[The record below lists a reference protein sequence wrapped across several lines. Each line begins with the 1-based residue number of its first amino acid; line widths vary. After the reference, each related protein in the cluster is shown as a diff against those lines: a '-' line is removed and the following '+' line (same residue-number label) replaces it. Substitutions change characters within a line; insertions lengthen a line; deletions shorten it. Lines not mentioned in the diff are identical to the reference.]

1 MKWKT
6 TVVLL
11 VVTIAV
17 GAYVSLYDLKQ
28 PTQERREALT
38 KQVVDIDAD
47 GVTGFSAE
55 LPKGKVALTRQ
66 DGLWRLAGPLQA
78 RADESRIRRALAALD
93 PLTAE
98 RVLEGTKRKP
108 LAQAEFGLAPP
119 RGTITVTMKDGKTT
133 TVWLGEPT
141 PVESNRYAALPGSPK
156 IFIVSNDLF
165 DELNQPAD
173 AYRSREL
180 LAFETWNVTTI
191 AVASQSSS
199 YTLAK
204 QGERWR
210 LTAPLTDDADS
221 AACSEL
227 LSKLRNL
234 TVERFMAD
242 TPPSQDSISQWGFD
256 QPWVRVTMTLDQPE
270 RPLELLVGQVAVDH
284 AEQVYAKRSDEPTTY
299 AVSKAGIEDLLKDPQ
314 TLRSPMLLEVF
325 ASQVVK
331 AQVEWPDSPW
341 VVEKVEGQWNAA
353 GVPDPLDGS
362 KVEAWL
368 WKLRDTKLVRFVD
381 DPAAGGAGAPTDL
394 ARYGLEPPK
403 GRILVWTADEP
414 QPRTLLIGNPI
425 ESGQT
430 RYGKISGRT
439 GIVELP
445 EGIEPIVTT
454 KPESFQP
461 EPPPPTEPGDPAEL
475 GGRGSPASEGGGT
488 PPPPSG
494 SS

>member
-17 GAYVSLYDLKQ
+17 GAYVSLYELKQ
-28 PTQERREALT
+28 PTPQRREELAN
-38 KQVVDIDAD
+38 QVVQIPAED
-47 GVTGFSAE
+47 VTALAVE
-55 LPKGKVALTRQ
+55 LPKGKVALARQ
-66 DGLWRLAGPLQA
+66 DGLWRLASPLQA
-78 RADESRIRRALAALD
+78 RADESLIRRALSELD

-98 RVLEGTKRKP
+98 RVLEGTPQKP
-108 LAQAEFGLAPP
+108 LALAEFGLAPP

-156 IFIVSNDLF
+156 IFIVSHDLF

-180 LAFETWNVTTI
+180 LAFEAWNVTMI
-191 AVASQSSS
+191 AVASQPAS

-210 LTAPLTDDADS
+210 LTVPLTDDADS
-221 AACSEL
+221 AACAGL

-234 TVERFMAD
+234 NIERFMAD
-242 TPPSQDSISQWGFD
+242 TPPSQDSLAQWGFD
-256 QPWVRVTMTLDQPE
+256 QPWVRVTMTLDHPE
-270 RPLELLVGQVAVDH
+270 HPLELLVGKTAVDH

-331 AQVEWPDSPW
+331 AQVEWPDRPW
-341 VVEKVEGQWNAA
+341 VVEKVEGQWKAA
-353 GVPDPLDGS
+353 GAPDPLDAS

-394 ARYGLEPPK
+394 ARYGLDPPT
-403 GRILVWTADEP
+403 GRILVWTTGQSDPKE
-414 QPRTLLIGNPI
+414 LLIGNPI

-430 RYGKISGRT
+430 RYGRLTGRP
-439 GIVELP
+439 GVMELP
-445 EGIEPIVTT
+445 EVINELITT
-454 KPESFQP
+454 QPESFKSAQA
-461 EPPPPTEPGDPAEL
+461 EPAAAPSTPTPA
-475 GGRGSPASEGGGT
+475 AQ
-488 PPPPSG
+488 
-494 SS
+494 